1 MVLGSITSGRV
12 VAPLKTLVYGPPGV
26 GKTTFAA
33 GAPGAVFF
41 PIEEGTNAVDTAR
54 FPAPESFQDVLDG
67 ITELERGE
75 HKFKTA
81 IFDTLDAL
89 EALIWAKVCAD
100 AKKASIEDVGGGWG
114 KGYVAALGE
123 LRLFLSRLERLRN
136 TRGMNIVLVAH
147 AQVKKFANP
156 EGQDYDRFELKLA
169 GKGASALV
177 QEWVD
182 NLLFAN
188 FEVIA
193 ATDEKTDRTRG
204 VATGKRIAHTVRA
217 GAYEAKNRHN
227 LPDPMAL
234 DWASYREAVMEFF
247 NPKAKEQQKST
258 TTRASTGRKRRKGRW
273 ASPAPGRNRLA
284 SSSTC
289 STARASRSV
298 GTATSPTRPS
308 SRR

>member
-1 MVLGSITSGRV
+1 MSTTTTTATPAAPPKPKKMVLGSVTTGRV
-12 VAPLKTLVYGPPGV
+12 IAPIKTLVYGQPGV
-26 GKTTFAA
+26 GKTSFAA
-33 GAPGAVFF
+33 GAPGAIFF

-54 FPAPESFQDVLDG
+54 FPAPESFVDVLDG
-67 ITELERGE
+67 ITELERNE

-81 IFDTLDAL
+81 VFDTVDAL

-114 KGYVAALGE
+114 KGYIAALGE
-123 LRLFLSRLERLRN
+123 WRLFLARLERLRA

-156 EGQDYDRFELKLA
+156 EGQDYDRYELKLQ

-182 NLLFAN
+182 NLLFAA

-204 VATGKRIAHTVRA
+204 VSTGKRIVHTVRT

-227 LPDPMAL
+227 LPDPMPL
-234 DWASYREAVMEFF
+234 EWAAYRSAVVEFF
-247 NPKAKEQQKST
+247 NPQST
-258 TTRASTGRKRRKGRW
+258 TEEVKS
-273 ASPAPGRNRLA
+273 
-284 SSSTC
+284 
-289 STARASRSV
+289 
-298 GTATSPTRPS
+298 
-308 SRR
+308 